1 MTDGKSL
8 CENDMVKTSMMQH
21 VFIKQKSPAKRT
33 KMMKELGR
41 LKQKNAR
48 RHDKDKENCRFNF
61 RLPTGVF

>member
-8 CENDMVKTSMMQH
+8 YENDMVKTSMMQH
-21 VFIKQKSPAKRT
+21 VFIKQKSPVKRM

-48 RHDKDKENCRFNF
+48 KHDKDKENCRFNF
-61 RLPTGVF
+61 RFPTRVF